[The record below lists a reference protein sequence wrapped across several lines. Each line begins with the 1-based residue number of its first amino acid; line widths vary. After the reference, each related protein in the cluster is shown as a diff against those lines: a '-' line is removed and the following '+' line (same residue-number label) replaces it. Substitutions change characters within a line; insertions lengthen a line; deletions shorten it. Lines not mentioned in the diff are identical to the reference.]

1 LKTLSTINIFIICL
15 TLSACASKSDIATPA
30 SNTGKQS
37 FEMRD
42 KSGLFR
48 LVREF
53 GPVANSKK
61 VLAVKQ
67 VVQDSSGVIFER
79 SIVMGRIGSLK
90 GKVNVL
96 RPEKSEYTVWFDGK
110 EYTNR
115 IEINTKLKAM
125 VVNLKSPEPEWNGEK
140 TFTFPPG
147 TGAYCY
153 FSQILECAQVMNF
166 MPKAIAAGGGAMNL
180 HVVWEGYPYF
190 QQQYVGIPDELFTQ
204 ATFSYDGEN
213 HKGLR
218 RFSLSISNSN
228 QIIFYHVHKDNS
240 LAAIFWPAQGLS
252 IGSTG
257 SDE

>member
-1 LKTLSTINIFIICL
+1 MKILSTINIYIICFV
-15 TLSACASKSDIATPA
+15 LSACASKSDIATSA
-30 SNTGKQS
+30 SQTGKQS

-53 GPVANSKK
+53 GPVASSKK

-79 SIVMGRIGSLK
+79 SIVMG
-90 GKVNVL
+90 KVNIL

-115 IEINTKLKAM
+115 IEINPKLKAM
-125 VVNLKSPEPEWNGEK
+125 VVNLKSPEAEWNGEK
-140 TFTFPPG
+140 VFTFPPG

-153 FSQILECAQVMNF
+153 YSQILECAQVMNF

-180 HVVWEGYPYF
+180 HIVWEGYPYF

-228 QIIFYHVHKDNS
+228 QIIFYHVNKDGS

-257 SDE
+257 SEE